1 MFLAKTFGMRG
12 ICPDDKKNPINK
24 KNIESADIPNVA
36 YIPVCQHYGTP
47 AKIIVK
53 PGDVVEEG
61 QLIAVADGEISANV
75 HASIPGVVQ
84 GIKEVYIGNGKKS
97 DVIVIELG
105 GTFSKSGRI
114 IQLNDWL
121 SMSKEDLLEKIIQS
135 GIVGHGGDAFPE
147 GKKLEYAL
155 KNGTSTLIVNG
166 AESEPY
172 LTSDHRLLVEKT
184 EGVLIGTQI
193 VNKILEAKNVY
204 IAVENNKRDAIRRLK
219 ILSANRYS
227 YKTVGLKVK
236 YPQGNEHQLVKA
248 VTGKIIPGDE
258 KVQDHG
264 ITVIN
269 VATLI
274 AIKNAVINDKP
285 MIERVVTV
293 SGAGIAHPKNLI
305 VRIGTP
311 IRDVIE
317 ECGGF
322 TGKIAKVVIGGPMR
336 GYGQK
341 DLETPVTKDVSGI
354 LCITHEESSHFKKNG
369 ICINCGKCV
378 SACAEGL
385 MPSLLVK
392 YISYKHYKLA
402 YENGLD
408 NCKECGACA
417 WVCPAKI
424 PLVQQIQFGK
434 NFYRNQRKVSAEN
447 SGN

>member
-1 MFLAKTFGMRG
+1 MFLSKTFGMRG
-12 ICPDDKKNPINK
+12 IKPDDRKFPINR
-24 KNIESADIPNVA
+24 KNIESADIPNIA

-61 QLIAVADGEISANV
+61 QLIAVADGDVSANV
-75 HASIPGVVQ
+75 HASIPGVVK
-84 GIKEVYIGNGKKS
+84 GIKQVYIGNGKKS
-97 DVIVIELG
+97 DAIVIELG
-105 GTFSKSGRI
+105 GSFSKSGKI

-121 SMSKEDLLEKIIQS
+121 SMTKEDLLERITEA
-135 GIVGHGGDAFPE
+135 GIVGHGGSAFPE

-155 KNGTSTLIVNG
+155 KNGTSTLIING

-172 LTSDHRLLVEKT
+172 LTCDHRLLLEKT
-184 EGVLIGTQI
+184 EGILVGTQI
-193 VNKILEAKNVY
+193 INKILEAKNVY
-204 IAVENNKRDAIRRLK
+204 IAVENNKRDAIKRLK
-219 ILSANRYS
+219 VLCANRFS

-236 YPQGNEHQLVKA
+236 YPQGNEHQLVKF
-248 VTGKIIPGDE
+248 VIGKVIPGDK
-258 KVQDHG
+258 KVQDYG
-264 ITVIN
+264 ITVVN

-293 SGAGIAHPKNLI
+293 SGSGILHPKNLI

-311 IRDVIE
+311 IGDIIE

-336 GYGQK
+336 GYAQK
-341 DLETPVTKDVSGI
+341 DLETPITKDVSGI
-354 LCITHEESSHFKKNG
+354 ICITNEESSHFKKNG

-392 YISYKHYKLA
+392 YISYKHYDLA
-402 YENGLD
+402 CENGLN

-434 NFYRNQRKVSAEN
+434 NLCQNQKKVSEEYSEA
-447 SGN
+447 

>member
-1 MFLAKTFGMRG
+1 M
-12 ICPDDKKNPINK
+12 
-24 KNIESADIPNVA
+24 
-36 YIPVCQHYGTP
+36 
-47 AKIIVK
+47 
-53 PGDVVEEG
+53 
-61 QLIAVADGEISANV
+61 
-75 HASIPGVVQ
+75 
-84 GIKEVYIGNGKKS
+84 
-97 DVIVIELG
+97 
-105 GTFSKSGRI
+105 
-114 IQLNDWL
+114 
-121 SMSKEDLLEKIIQS
+121 
-135 GIVGHGGDAFPE
+135 
-147 GKKLEYAL
+147 
-155 KNGTSTLIVNG
+155 
-166 AESEPY
+166 
-172 LTSDHRLLVEKT
+172 
-184 EGVLIGTQI
+184 IGTQI

-219 ILSANRYS
+219 ILSVNRYS

-248 VTGKIIPGDE
+248 VTRKIIPGDE

-336 GYGQK
+336 GYAQK

>member
-293 SGAGIAHPKNLI
+293 SGVGIAHPKNLI

-336 GYGQK
+336 GYAQK

-385 MPSLLVK
+385 MPSLLAK

-417 WVCPAKI
+417 WECPAKI

>member
-1 MFLAKTFGMRG
+1 MFLSKTFGMRG
-12 ICPDDKKNPINK
+12 IKPDDRKFPINR
-24 KNIESADIPNVA
+24 KNIESADIPNIA

-61 QLIAVADGEISANV
+61 QLVAVADGDVSANV
-75 HASIPGVVQ
+75 HASIPGVVK
-84 GIKEVYIGNGKKS
+84 GIKQVYIGNGKKS
-97 DVIVIELG
+97 DAIVIELG
-105 GTFSKSGRI
+105 GSFSKSGKI

-121 SMSKEDLLEKIIQS
+121 SMTKEDLLERITEA
-135 GIVGHGGDAFPE
+135 GIVGHGGSAFPE

-155 KNGTSTLIVNG
+155 KNGTSTLIING

-172 LTSDHRLLVEKT
+172 LTCDHRLLLEKT
-184 EGVLIGTQI
+184 EGILVGTQI
-193 VNKILEAKNVY
+193 INKILEAKNVY
-204 IAVENNKRDAIRRLK
+204 IAVENNKRDAIKRLK
-219 ILSANRYS
+219 VLCANRFS

-236 YPQGNEHQLVKA
+236 YPQGNEHQLVKS
-248 VTGKIIPGDE
+248 VIGKVIPGDK
-258 KVQDHG
+258 KVQDYG
-264 ITVIN
+264 ITVVN

-293 SGAGIAHPKNLI
+293 SGSGILHPKNLI

-311 IRDVIE
+311 IGDIIE

-336 GYGQK
+336 GYAQK
-341 DLETPVTKDVSGI
+341 DLETPITKDVSGI
-354 LCITHEESSHFKKNG
+354 ICITNEESSHFKKNG

-392 YISYKHYKLA
+392 YISYKHYDLA
-402 YENGLD
+402 CENGLN

-434 NFYRNQRKVSAEN
+434 NLCQNQKKVSEEYSEA
-447 SGN
+447 

>member
-1 MFLAKTFGMRG
+1 MFLSKTFGIKG
-12 ICPDDKKNPINK
+12 IRPDDKKFPINK

-75 HASIPGVVQ
+75 HASIPGVVR
-84 GIKEVYIGNGKKS
+84 GIEEVYIGNGKKS
-97 DVIVIELG
+97 DAVVIELG
-105 GTFSKSGRI
+105 GSFSKSGRI

-121 SMSKEDLLEKIIQS
+121 SMTKEELLEKITES
-135 GIVGHGGDAFPE
+135 GIIGHGGRSFPE

-155 KNGTSTLIVNG
+155 KNGTSTLIING

-172 LTSDHRLLVEKT
+172 LTSDHRLLLEKT
-184 EGVLIGTQI
+184 EGILIGTQI

-204 IAVENNKRDAIRRLK
+204 IAVENNKRDAIRRLR
-219 ILSANRYS
+219 ILSANRYT

-248 VTGKIIPGDE
+248 VTGKVIAGNE
-258 KVQDHG
+258 SVQEHG

-293 SGAGIAHPKNLI
+293 SGSGVLRPKNLI

-311 IRDVIE
+311 IGDVIE

-322 TGKIAKVVIGGPMR
+322 TGRIAKVVIGGPMR
-336 GYGQK
+336 GYAQK
-341 DLETPVTKDVSGI
+341 DLKTPVTKDVSGI

-378 SACAEGL
+378 NACAQNL

-392 YISYKHYKLA
+392 YISYKHYDLA
-402 YENGLD
+402 FDSGLES
-408 NCKECGACA
+408 CKECGACA

-434 NFYRNQRKVSAEN
+434 NICQNRKKVSEEK
-447 SGN
+447 SET